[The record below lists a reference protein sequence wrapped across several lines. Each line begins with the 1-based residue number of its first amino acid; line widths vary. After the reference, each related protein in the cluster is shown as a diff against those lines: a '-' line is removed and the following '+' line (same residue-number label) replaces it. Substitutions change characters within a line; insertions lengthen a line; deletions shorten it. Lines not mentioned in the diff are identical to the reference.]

1 MPASLIKL
9 SLLRKKRG
17 LGFAFGLLSVL
28 VALVARF
35 AIDKHLP
42 PGFPFLT
49 FFPAVILTTVLAGLW
64 PGILTAMLS
73 GGAAWY
79 FFIGEPYSFAVGPGG
94 ILALG
99 FYTAVVAVDIAV
111 IHIMTVA
118 LERLAAERNRSAMLT
133 RQTQVMFSELQH
145 RVSNNLQLVSALILI
160 QQAQVKDPAARRALE
175 EASGRLATLGRLHRK
190 LHDPNRREI
199 AMAQF
204 LTELCHDVLDS
215 FGARHIL
222 CRVSAVET
230 DIPQDK
236 LIPLALIV
244 TELVSN
250 ALEHGFAGGRG
261 GTIRVELR
269 HGNRDCDRDGA
280 MVLAVCDDGVGLS
293 DGFRLDEPTSLGLQL
308 VQALATQLDG
318 DFHMK
323 SGSGTTCTLVFRT
336 GEFRAERPGQP

>member
-1 MPASLIKL
+1 MPASLSKL
-9 SLLRKKRG
+9 SQLRRNRG
-17 LGFAFGLLSVL
+17 IGFAFGFLAVL
-28 VALVARF
+28 VALVVRI
-35 AIDKHLP
+35 AIDEHLP

-79 FFIGEPYSFAVGPGG
+79 FFLGDPYSFATGPGG
-94 ILALG
+94 PLALG
-99 FYTAVVAVDIAV
+99 FFTAVVAVDIAV

-118 LERLAAERNRSAMLT
+118 LERLAVERNRSAMLT

-145 RVSNNLQLVSALILI
+145 RVSNNLQLVSSLILI
-160 QQAQVKDPAARRALE
+160 QQAQVEDPAARRALE

-190 LHDPNRREI
+190 LHDPNRRETS
-199 AMAQF
+199 MAQF
-204 LTELCHDVLDS
+204 LTDLCHDVLDS

-222 CRVSAVET
+222 CRVTAVEA

-236 LIPLALIV
+236 LIPLSLIV

-250 ALEHGFAGGRG
+250 ALEHGFANRSG
-261 GTIRVELR
+261 GTVRVELR
-269 HGNRDCDRDGA
+269 HGYRDGDRDGTL
-280 MVLAVCDDGVGLS
+280 VLAVCDDGVGLP
-293 DGFRLDEPTSLGLQL
+293 DGFRLDELASLGLLL

-336 GEFRAERPGQP
+336 GQCRTEPPGQP

>member
-1 MPASLIKL
+1 MPASLSTL
-9 SLLRKKRG
+9 SQLRRSLRLGLLFS
-17 LGFAFGLLSVL
+17 LGFVL
-28 VALVARF
+28 VALVVRI
-35 AIDKHLP
+35 AIDAHLP

-64 PGILTAMLS
+64 PGILAALLS
-73 GGAAWY
+73 GAAAWY

-94 ILALG
+94 VLALG
-99 FYTAVVAVDIAV
+99 FFTAVVAVDIAV
-111 IHIMTVA
+111 IHIMNVA
-118 LERLAAERNRSAMLT
+118 LERLAEERNRSAMLT

-145 RVSNNLQLVSALILI
+145 RVSNNLQLVSSLILI
-160 QQAQVKDPAARRALE
+160 QQAQVKDPAACRALE

-199 AMAQF
+199 SMTQF

-215 FGARHIL
+215 SGAHHIL
-222 CRVSAVET
+222 CRVTAVEV

-250 ALEHGFAGGRG
+250 ALEHGFANGSG
-261 GTIRVELR
+261 GTIQVELR
-269 HGNRDCDRDGA
+269 HGNRDGDQDGT
-280 MVLAVCDDGVGLS
+280 MVLAVCDDGAGLP
-293 DGFRLDEPTSLGLQL
+293 DGFRLDEPASLGLQL
-308 VQALATQLDG
+308 VLALTTQLDG

-336 GEFRAERPGQP
+336 EQFRKEPPGQP

>member
-1 MPASLIKL
+1 MPASLSKL
-9 SLLRKKRG
+9 SQLRRNRG
-17 LGFAFGLLSVL
+17 IGFLFGVGSVL
-28 VALVARF
+28 VALIARMV
-35 AIDKHLP
+35 IDPHLP

-49 FFPAVILTTVLAGLW
+49 FFPAVILTTFLAGLW
-64 PGILTAMLS
+64 PGILTALLS

-79 FFIGEPYSFAVGPGG
+79 FFIGEPNSFAVGPGG
-94 ILALG
+94 TLALG
-99 FYTAVVAVDIAV
+99 FFTAVVAVDIAV

-118 LERLAAERNRSAMLT
+118 LERLAEERNRSAMLT

-145 RVSNNLQLVSALILI
+145 RVSNNLQLVSSLILI
-160 QQAQVKDPAARRALE
+160 QQAQVKDPAARRALD

-199 AMAQF
+199 SMVQF

-215 FGARHIL
+215 SGARHIL
-222 CRVSAVET
+222 CRVTAVEV
-230 DIPQDK
+230 DVPQDK

-261 GTIRVELR
+261 GTVRVELR
-269 HGNRDCDRDGA
+269 HGDRDGDRDGA
-280 MVLAVCDDGVGLS
+280 MVLAVCDDGAGLP
-293 DGFRLDEPTSLGLQL
+293 DGFRLDEPSSLGLQL

-318 DFHMK
+318 DFRME
-323 SGSGTTCTLVFRT
+323 SGSGTTCTL
-336 GEFRAERPGQP
+336 EFQADWFQTEPPRQP